1 MFRSIFNTAVGMT
14 DTDILI
20 CTLTSLLCG
29 IAAAFTYSRDKAHS
43 KSLTSTLVVLPIL
56 VQAVIMMV
64 NGNLG
69 VGVAVMGAFSLIRFR
84 SAQGNAKDITFIF
97 LAMAVGLAAGVGFVT
112 FAAAVTV
119 LLCVIIL
126 ISNKLILKKSS
137 ENERIL
143 KINIPED
150 LDYTGVF
157 DDILSEYTLK
167 NELLSVKTVN
177 MGTMFELKYSITLK
191 DASLEKK
198 MIDAIRCRNGNLTVV
213 CAVEETKEIVL

>member
-1 MFRSIFNTAVGMT
+1 MFGSIFNTAVGMT

-157 DDILSEYTLK
+157 DDILSEYTSK

-177 MGTMFELKYSITLK
+177 LGTMFELKYNITLK

-213 CAVEETKEIVL
+213 CAVEENKEIVL